1 MSHTVQISEKSA
13 ELLAKQ
19 AAARGVTVEAW
30 IEELAIEQAKL
41 AAASTVRRADVRPGG
56 GSVVEQMRK
65 LRLRVKPDPEGWTVK
80 DYVEYGRR

>member
-30 IEELAIEQAKL
+30 IEELAIEQANL
-41 AAASTVRRADVRPGG
+41 VAASTVRRADVKPGEG
-56 GSVVEQMRK
+56 GVVEQMRK
-65 LRLRVKPDPEGWTVK
+65 LRLRVRTDPEGWTVK
-80 DYVEYGRR
+80 DYVEFGRR